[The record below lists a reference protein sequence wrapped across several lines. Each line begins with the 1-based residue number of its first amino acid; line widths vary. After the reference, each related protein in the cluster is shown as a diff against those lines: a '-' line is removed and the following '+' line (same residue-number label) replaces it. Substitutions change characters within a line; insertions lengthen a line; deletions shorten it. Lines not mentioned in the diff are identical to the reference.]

1 VELVQHYKNYLI
13 HTSAIHTAAKTW
25 SGIGRVLDPQA
36 KLVREIRR
44 VETATDFVFLTN
56 QEAEEFALK
65 LCKAW
70 IDKLV
75 LYKTM

>member
-1 VELVQHYKNYLI
+1 MQHYKNYLI
-13 HTSAIHTAAKTW
+13 HTSAIHTATGTW
-25 SGIGRVLDPQA
+25 CGIGIGRVLDPQA

-44 VETATDFVFLTN
+44 VETAKDLVFLTN

-70 IDKLV
+70 IDKSV
-75 LYKTM
+75 LYKTI